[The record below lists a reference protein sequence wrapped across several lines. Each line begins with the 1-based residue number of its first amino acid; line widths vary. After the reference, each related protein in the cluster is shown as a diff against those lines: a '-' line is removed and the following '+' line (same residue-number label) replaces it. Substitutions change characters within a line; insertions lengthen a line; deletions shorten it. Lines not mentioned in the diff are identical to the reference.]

1 MSRTDRK
8 NYLIETSENNMTE
21 SSYTSHMI
29 DQELERLPPEVVN
42 EYQRVTPLV
51 PGSMHRCLLVLAEK
65 LVPLS
70 CSAAIEFLK
79 TCPFIV
85 TRVDISGLE
94 SWFNHGLDVLRKSEE
109 SGIAYFRLEMNKSTQ
124 LLERLSSGIELTDIK
139 RLLEAYCL
147 ALTGYMTPVLPISTY
162 WNQSLD
168 YPLPEQPS
176 ADGLSIFLPDFI
188 GRNTSKLENFTLYKV
203 MVNHQAGHIE
213 FGSYDFHF
221 DGPAN
226 FFNNSRQRF
235 SRKAQG
241 DGSQT
246 DLQRYLGLFDDR
258 KLATDIFTIVEDGR
272 IDYLV
277 KYFYRGISQNYSRI
291 QNEALSIRPPL
302 TSYPLKEVALEVL
315 LQLSLGLSGEL
326 LVPCELSTPLYLVD
340 TIMRRI
346 LSPDANVEDSAEATV
361 RLYRIL
367 FQLPNDPVTADHWEI
382 IDFSNNPYISSTTS
396 LADIDHI
403 LKNIRYK
410 DNKASSYTSP
420 KSVEFRG
427 PFILERA
434 SLPGKSEQDYQDGI
448 NGEYPPSSQ
457 QTTTAPVGQDN
468 ELEIV
473 ELTPVHDNSTEG
485 SLVCEVDKAKQDNI
499 LVIIGQRRRS
509 GADDSEIGALEVDS
523 PFSYLYDE
531 WDFRVGDYRSNWCR
545 VRQRLLDEGTLDFF
559 DTTLNEYAGT
569 ITQIRRQF
577 ELLNPQFFRKVKRLR
592 DGEDFDLD
600 AVVDSIVNKKAGQSP
615 DEKVY
620 WRRNKTERDISV
632 AFLLDMSS
640 STIEYIDKKQ
650 RESLGLSFVRD
661 YKGYLEWLQT
671 NYDNKPRPMAFKR
684 IIDLEKESIVLLIKA
699 LETIGDTYAIY
710 GFSGYGRQD
719 VEFYVIKELGEEFS
733 DRIKRRI
740 DTITPKHGTRMGP
753 AVRHAT
759 WKLKEQES
767 RSKFLFLISDGR
779 PEDHAYGKDGLERE
793 YAVNDTKMALM
804 EAKQGGIIPFCL
816 TVDRQGQDYLRTI
829 RGDMRY
835 EVIADIESLPKCLP
849 ALYSRFTT

>member
-1 MSRTDRK
+1 
-8 NYLIETSENNMTE
+8 
-21 SSYTSHMI
+21 MI
-29 DQELERLPPEVVN
+29 DQKLERLPPEVVN
-42 EYQRVTPLV
+42 EYQHITPLV
-51 PGSMHRCLLVLAEK
+51 PGPMHQCLLVLAEK
-65 LVPLS
+65 LVPVS

-79 TCPFIV
+79 NCPLIV
-85 TRVDISGLE
+85 SRVDISGLE
-94 SWFNHGLDVLRKSEE
+94 SWFNHGLDILRKSGE

-124 LLERLSSGIELTDIK
+124 LLEKLSSGIELTDIK

-147 ALTGYMTPVLPISTY
+147 ALTGHMTLVLPISAY
-162 WNQSLD
+162 WNRPVG
-168 YPLPEQPS
+168 YPLPEKPS
-176 ADGLSIFLPDFI
+176 ADGLSIFLPDFV
-188 GRNTSKLENFTLYKV
+188 GRYTSKLENFTLYKV

-221 DGPAN
+221 DRPAN
-226 FFNNSRQRF
+226 LFNNLRHRF
-235 SRKAQG
+235 GRKVQG

-246 DLQRYLGLFDDR
+246 DLQRFLGLFDDR

-272 IDYLV
+272 IDYLA
-277 KYFYRGISQNYSRI
+277 KYYYQGISQDYSRI

-315 LQLSLGLSGEL
+315 LQLSLGLSGES
-326 LVPCELSTPLYLVD
+326 LVPCELSTPLYLID

-346 LSPDANVEDSAEATV
+346 LSSDANVEDGAEATV

-367 FQLPNDPVTADHWEI
+367 FQIPNEPVTADHWEI
-382 IDFSNNPYISSTTS
+382 INFSNNPYISSTPS
-396 LADIDHI
+396 LADIDQI
-403 LKNIRYK
+403 LNNIRHK
-410 DNKASSYTSP
+410 DKEVSSYRTP
-420 KSVEFRG
+420 KAVEFRG
-427 PFILERA
+427 PFTLERA
-434 SLPGKSEQDYQDGI
+434 NLPGESEQECQDGI
-448 NGEYPPSSQ
+448 NGEFPPSSQ
-457 QTTTAPVGQDN
+457 QTTTAPAGEND

-473 ELTPVHDNSTEG
+473 ELTPVDDNSAEG
-485 SLVCEVDKAKQDNI
+485 SLVCEVDKANQDNI
-499 LVIIGQRRRS
+499 LVMIGQRRRS
-509 GADDSEIGALEVDS
+509 GADDSEIGALEIDG

-545 VRQRLLDEGTLDFF
+545 VRQRLLDEGTPDFF
-559 DTTLNEYAGT
+559 DTTLNEYAET
-569 ITQIRRQF
+569 VIRIKRQF

-600 AVVDSIVNKKAGQSP
+600 AVVDSIVNKKAGQSR

-640 STIEYIDKKQ
+640 STIEYIDKRQ
-650 RESLGLSFVRD
+650 RESLGLNFVRD
-661 YKGYLEWLQT
+661 YKGYLEWLQA

-767 RSKFLFLISDGR
+767 KSKFLFLISDGR

-793 YAVNDTKMALM
+793 YAVNDTRMALL
-804 EAKQGGIIPFCL
+804 EAKQSGIMPFCL

-829 RGDMRY
+829 QGEMRY
-835 EVIADIESLPKCLP
+835 EVVADIESLPKCLP
-849 ALYSRFTT
+849 TLYGRFTT

>member
-1 MSRTDRK
+1 
-8 NYLIETSENNMTE
+8 MTE
-21 SSYTSHMI
+21 SSYTNHMI
-29 DQELERLPPEVVN
+29 DQKLGRLPPEVVD
-42 EYQRVTPLV
+42 EYQRITPLV
-51 PGSMHRCLLVLAEK
+51 PSSMHQCLLVLAEK
-65 LVPLS
+65 LVALS

-79 TCPFIV
+79 HCPLIV
-85 TRVDISGLE
+85 SRIDISGLE
-94 SWFNHGLDVLRKSEE
+94 SWFDHGLDILRKSKD
-109 SGIAYFRLEMNKSTQ
+109 SGIAYFRLEMNKSIQ
-124 LLERLSSGIELTDIK
+124 LLERLSSGIELTDIR

-147 ALTGYMTPVLPISTY
+147 ALTGHMTSVLPISTY
-162 WNQSLD
+162 WNQPVG
-168 YPLPEQPS
+168 YPLPEIPL
-176 ADGLSIFLPDFI
+176 ANGLSIFLPDFV
-188 GRNTSKLENFTLYKV
+188 GRYTSKSENFALYKV

-221 DGPAN
+221 DRPAN
-226 FFNNSRQRF
+226 LFRNSREGF
-235 SRKAQG
+235 GRKALG
-241 DGSQT
+241 DGSQI
-246 DLQRYLGLFDDR
+246 DLQRFLSLFDDR

-272 IDYLV
+272 IDYLA
-277 KYFYRGISQNYSRI
+277 KYYYRGINQNYSRI

-302 TSYPLKEVALEVL
+302 TSYPLKEAALEVL
-315 LQLSLGLSGEL
+315 LKLSLGLSGEL
-326 LVPCELSTPLYLVD
+326 LVPCKLSTPLYLVD
-340 TIMRRI
+340 AIMRHI
-346 LSPDANVEDSAEATV
+346 LSPGANVEDSAEATL

-367 FQLPNDPVTADHWEI
+367 FQIPNEPVTDDHWEI
-382 IDFSNNPYISSTTS
+382 INFSNNPYIYSTHS
-396 LADIDHI
+396 LVAIDQI
-403 LKNIRYK
+403 LKDIHYEEIEAASYRTP
-410 DNKASSYTSP
+410 KA
-420 KSVEFRG
+420 VEFRG
-427 PFILERA
+427 PFILERIN
-434 SLPGKSEQDYQDGI
+434 LPSESEQEYQDGI
-448 NGEYPPSSQ
+448 NGEYSSSSL
-457 QTTTAPVGQDN
+457 QTTTAPAEEND

-473 ELTPVHDNSTEG
+473 ELTPVNDNSTEG
-485 SLVCEVDKAKQDNI
+485 SLVCDVDKANQDNI
-499 LVIIGQRRRS
+499 LLIIGQRRHS
-509 GADDSEIGALEVDS
+509 GADDSEIGALEVDG

-545 VRQRLLDEGTLDFF
+545 VRQRLLDEGTPDFF
-559 DTTLNEYAGT
+559 DTTLNEYAKT
-569 ITQIRRQF
+569 VTQIRRQF

-640 STIEYIDKKQ
+640 STIEYIDKRQ

-661 YKGYLEWLQT
+661 YRGYLEWLQA
-671 NYDNKPRPMAFKR
+671 NYDNKPRPIAFKR
-684 IIDLEKESIVLLIKA
+684 IIDLEKESIVLLIEA

-767 RSKFLFLISDGR
+767 KSKFLFLISDGR

-793 YAVNDTKMALM
+793 YAVNDTKMALL
-804 EAKQGGIIPFCL
+804 EAKQSGIMPFCL

-829 RGDMRY
+829 QGEMRY
-835 EVIADIESLPKCLP
+835 EVVADIELLPKCLP
-849 ALYSRFTT
+849 TLYGRVTT